1 MNDLRSLGSN
11 SYRIIALALITG
23 LIHLYVGIA
32 DGFAI
37 LILNG
42 LGFIALVVG
51 LYLLPQLAGWNTHIR
66 WTLVAYTAVTIIG
79 YFFIVPQPLN
89 YALGLVTKAVEVLL
103 IVLLFLKSR

>member
-32 DGFAI
+32 TGFSI

-42 LGFIALVVG
+42 LGFIALVAG
-51 LYLLPQLAGWNTHIR
+51 LYLLPQLASWTTHIR
-66 WTLVAYTAVTIIG
+66 WTLGAYTAVTIIG
-79 YFFIVPQPLN
+79 YFFLYPEPLN
-89 YALGLVTKAVEVLL
+89 YTLGLVTKAVEVIL